1 MTQHAPLLPSFSAFV
16 GDDSTGEVTIN
27 GVRQLVAAPDEAG
40 VREEIIARVT
50 SAAIGSGGPV
60 RLIAEDSQGQS
71 PLIVYPDGRVE
82 ADGDFIPASE
92 RRPAEDAAPAPAAGP
107 TPTVAS
113 PLPSPISA
121 AKPTSKPIPTPM
133 PKSIPA
139 PMSKPDPA
147 PAADPILSLLA

>member
-50 SAAIGSGGPV
+50 SAAVGPV

-92 RRPAEDAAPAPAAGP
+92 RRPAEDAAPAPAA
-107 TPTVAS
+107 
-113 PLPSPISA
+113 
-121 AKPTSKPIPTPM
+121 
-133 PKSIPA
+133 
-139 PMSKPDPA
+139 
-147 PAADPILSLLA
+147 